1 MLAEK
6 RIDGVCGRIRYDQS
20 GQMIYRK
27 VTSRYLLQVGLQR
40 VVALGLLGYSLLGS
54 KDAAAGTVDKKGPE
68 ILRDRTLQMIADTAY
83 DRDKPAIMGGHI
95 DLIRQADNRVD
106 FLKQG
111 PSISPRTQSEI
122 PSAEETLRHSSIAIY
137 NEGRIEEPAD
147 VLLAYFRGSF
157 GALVMM
163 ATFLVSVLCA
173 SLKRYWIALAFLLI
187 FGGIFMSRALVCN
200 LYNSAM

>member
-6 RIDGVCGRIRYDQS
+6 RTDGVCGRIRYDQS

-40 VVALGLLGYSLLGS
+40 VVVLGLFGYSLLGS
-54 KDAAAGTVDKKGPE
+54 KDAAAGTVDKKGSE

-95 DLIRQADNRVD
+95 DSIRQADNRVD
-106 FLKQG
+106 LIKQG
-111 PSISPRTQSEI
+111 PSILPRTQSEAPVAKEI
-122 PSAEETLRHSSIAIY
+122 FAYSPIATYNDGELLKEAEW
-137 NEGRIEEPAD
+137 PA
-147 VLLAYFRGSF
+147 YICGSF

-163 ATFLVSVLCA
+163 ATFLVSIIFA
-173 SLKRYWIALAFLLI
+173 ALKRYRIALGLLLI
-187 FGGIFMSRALVCN
+187 SVGSFVIRSLIATWFN
-200 LYNSAM
+200 TAM